1 MPTIAALIAK
11 HLKNMGIEYAFG
23 IPGKPVVPLIL
34 EMEEQG
40 IHFGLSRHECGAGYI
55 ATGYAMQNK
64 TLGVAIGTSGPG
76 GTNML
81 TAAAQ
86 AKAYHAPVLFITGQP
101 PTTENGK
108 ALGQDSS
115 MFGTDLVEMFRP
127 VTLFSA
133 RVEDP
138 RTIQSY
144 LQHALEKSLTGQKG
158 PVHLS
163 IPLNVLTSETM
174 PHQFPEFQL
183 EDIPVSG
190 NIHQALDIINKAKKP
205 LLYLGKG
212 IHIANAYEE
221 VVTFAETWNIPV
233 MTTPGG
239 KGTFPT
245 QHPLSLGSF
254 GLGGTEASSSYLS
267 SGIDLLI
274 VIGSKLSDM
283 SLAGFSPDLYPKH
296 VIHFDMNST
305 FVGKSIPVKTTL
317 VQGDAKRNLQELLQY
332 KQHAAVKTV
341 DLSIHKQKDL
351 ENFDGQTESG
361 PRLSAAKVMGEL
373 RELLPEETV
382 MYGDDGSHT
391 FYAIKYYDIIKQG
404 TFFFDDVFGAMGHG
418 IGFSIGAKLANPN
431 IPVVCLTG
439 DGCLFMHGTEI
450 STAVDLKANV
460 LFIVLN
466 NGMLD
471 MVDKGML
478 YNIGKTAGT
487 RYDFELNAK
496 EFARSMGANGYRCST
511 INELREAVSKGLS
524 EDDPTVIEVMVN
536 KDEIPPTMKR
546 G

>member
-1 MPTIAALIAK
+1 MPKIAALIAN
-11 HLKNMGIEYAFG
+11 HLKKLGVKHAFG

-40 IHFGLSRHECGAGYI
+40 IQFGLARHEGGAGYI
-55 ATGYAMQNK
+55 AAGYAMQNK
-64 TLGVAIGTSGPG
+64 TLGIAIGTSGPG

-101 PTTENGK
+101 PTSENGK

-138 RTIQSY
+138 RTIHSY
-144 LQHALEKSLTGQKG
+144 LKHALEKALTGHKG

-163 IPLNVLTSETM
+163 IPLNILTSETEDF
-174 PHQFPEFQL
+174 QFPEFHL
-183 EDIPVSG
+183 GDIPVSG
-190 NIHQALDIINKAKKP
+190 NIHRAVERIAEAKKP

-221 VVTFAETWNIPV
+221 VLSFAEAWKIPV

-267 SGIDLLI
+267 AGIDLLI

-283 SLAGFSPDLYPKH
+283 SLAGFSQDLYPKH
-296 VIHFDMNST
+296 VVHFDLDSV
-305 FVGKSIPVKTTL
+305 FVGKSIPVETTL
-317 VQGDAKRNLQELLQY
+317 VQGDAKRNLQELLSY
-332 KQHAAVKTV
+332 KPNTAANRI
-341 DLSIHKQKDL
+341 DLSIHKQKDAEIL
-351 ENFDGQTESG
+351 VGHSDGGS
-361 PRLSAAKVMGEL
+361 RLSAAKVMVEL
-373 RELLPEETV
+373 RALLPEETV

-391 FYAIKYYDIIKQG
+391 FYAIKYYDIMKQG

-418 IGFSIGAKLANPN
+418 IGFSIGAKLSKPN
-431 IPVVCLTG
+431 VPIVCLTG
-439 DGCLFMHGTEI
+439 DGCLLMHGAEI

-487 RYDFELNAK
+487 RYDSEINAK
-496 EFARSMGANGYRCST
+496 DFALSLGANGYRCHT
-511 INELREAVSKGLS
+511 IHELREAVSNALS
-524 EDDPTVIEVMVN
+524 EEGPTVVEVMVK